1 MVCDGC
7 CPGLVASCAA
17 EDLVGA
23 KQLFNEAGNDAE
35 LKEMA
40 RAEIKELESG
50 QEELEGR
57 LMILMLPKVGR
68 SVGQGG
74 SHMTVWLTS

>member
-1 MVCDGC
+1 M
-7 CPGLVASCAA
+7 VASCVA

-74 SHMTVWLTS
+74 SHRATEPQS